1 MEIVINYIYKRTALR
16 ISELDSEIRLSDHP
30 EQAAIKGA
38 EISRLL
44 KTHDVSNSLR
54 KALRALLRG

>member
-16 ISELDSEIRLSDHP
+16 ISELDSEIRLSDYP

-44 KTHDVSNSLR
+44 KMHDVSNSLR
-54 KALRALLRG
+54 KALRAVFRG

>member
-1 MEIVINYIYKRTALR
+1 MEIVINYIYKKTALR
-16 ISELDSEIRLSDHP
+16 ISELDSEIRLSDYP

-44 KTHDVSNSLR
+44 KHDVSNSLR
-54 KALRALLRG
+54 KALRAVFRG